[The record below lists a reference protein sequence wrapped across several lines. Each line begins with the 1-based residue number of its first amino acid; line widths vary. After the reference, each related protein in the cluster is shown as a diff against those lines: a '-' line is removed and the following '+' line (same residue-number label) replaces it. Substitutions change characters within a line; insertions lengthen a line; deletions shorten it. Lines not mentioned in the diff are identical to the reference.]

1 MNVVLVDDE
10 FFALQNLRIKLMEIG
25 GAEIVG
31 MYEDV
36 DDFLHSVSEIRPD
49 LVFLD
54 VEMPKMNGF
63 AVLDRILAKGLSPQI
78 IFVTAYGQYAVKAF
92 EIAATDYIVKPVD
105 QERLRQSLDR
115 AARSISASKQEEVRT
130 PQNLRVNCF
139 RTFSLVC
146 GDADLSTGWK
156 TKKAEE
162 LLAYLICEKGR
173 FVTKERIAEDLW
185 PEADGDKSLSNL
197 HVAYYYLKLQE
208 KQKGIDLLVESQR
221 GKMRF
226 RLEEAWCDL
235 VEFDRLR
242 ERGLDQ
248 TVTSEARITFLEQ
261 AAERYAGPLLAD
273 RFYSWAFPLQQKY
286 EIQREEILDLL
297 IAYYRGKGDDR
308 KADFYQC
315 SQFRA

>member
-1 MNVVLVDDE
+1 MRVVLVDDE
-10 FFALQNLRIKLMEIG
+10 YLALQNLRMKLEEIG

-36 DDFLHSVSEIRPD
+36 DDFLESISEIRPD
-49 LVFLD
+49 VVFLD

-63 AVLDRILAKGLSPQI
+63 AVLDLILAQGLSPQI

-92 EIAATDYIVKPVD
+92 EIEATDYIVKPMD
-105 QERLRQSLDR
+105 QDRLRQSLDR
-115 AARSISASKQEEVRT
+115 AARSIATLKKEEVHEPR
-130 PQNLRVNCF
+130 NFKVSCF
-139 RTFSLVC
+139 RRFSVVS

-156 TKKAEE
+156 TKKSEE
-162 LLAYLICEKGR
+162 LLAYLACEKGS

-208 KQKGIDLLVESQR
+208 KQKGVQLPVESQR
-221 GKMRF
+221 GRMRF
-226 RLEEAWCDL
+226 RVEEAWCDL

-242 ERGLDQ
+242 EQGLDSAVQ
-248 TVTSEARITFLEQ
+248 METRISFLEQ

-273 RFYSWAFPLQQKY
+273 RFYNWGTPLQQKY
-286 EIQREEILDLL
+286 EIQMEELLDLL

-308 KADFYQC
+308 KADYYQGQQ
-315 SQFRA
+315 SR

>member
-1 MNVVLVDDE
+1 MRVVLVDDE
-10 FFALQNLRIKLMEIG
+10 FFALQNLRMKLMEIG

-36 DDFLHSVSEIRPD
+36 DDFLESISEIRPD
-49 LVFLD
+49 VIFLD
-54 VEMPKMNGF
+54 VEMPKMSGF
-63 AVLDRILAKGLSPQI
+63 AVLDRILVKGLSPQI
-78 IFVTAYGQYAVKAF
+78 IFVTAHGHYAVKAF

-105 QERLRQSLDR
+105 QARLRQSLDR
-115 AARSISASKQEEVRT
+115 ATRSVDASKKDEVR
-130 PQNLRVNCF
+130 PSQNLRVSCF
-139 RTFSLVC
+139 RAFSLVS

-208 KQKGIDLLVESQR
+208 KQKGIELLVESQR
-221 GKMRF
+221 GRMRF

-235 VEFDRLR
+235 VGFDQLR
-242 ERGLDQ
+242 EQGLDR
-248 TVTSEARITFLEQ
+248 TVLLDTRIPFLEQ
-261 AAERYAGPLLAD
+261 AADRYSGPLLAD
-273 RFYSWAFPLQQKY
+273 RFYNWATPLQQKY
-286 EIQREEILDLL
+286 EIQMDEILDHL
-297 IAYYRGKGDDR
+297 ITYYRGKGDHR
-308 KADFYQC
+308 KADYYRGQQ
-315 SQFRA
+315 SRE